1 MSASVFM
8 TLSLNSLSGNS
19 LISILRRSVFRV
31 LLCCF
36 LRDTFLDFPGHS
48 WFLRCVLCRLFRVW
62 CAGHVQGLNIILSL
76 VQVLGWLS
84 NLAIVQSQHSLLLR
98 VCQNLLVFR
107 GEDLSQHLAVT
118 WMQANWKSDP
128 QAASSELQKS
138 WELGICLFSMHWD
151 VAVIARKELVD
162 CFLVPGPTIWSPAGH
177 QSQAIKKCVL
187 WETLGPGTGKRKT
200 VEMVPTGLVSEQ
212 YLNLSVCVLN

>member
-1 MSASVFM
+1 M
-8 TLSLNSLSGNS
+8 LPL
-19 LISILRRSVFRV
+19 
-31 LLCCF
+31 
-36 LRDTFLDFPGHS
+36 PGVMCWPHAGVEHYPQPGPSS
-48 WFLRCVLCRLFRVW
+48 W
-62 CAGHVQGLNIILSL
+62 
-76 VQVLGWLS
+76 
-84 NLAIVQSQHSLLLR
+84 LALKPSDCPKPHSLLLR
-98 VCQNLLVFR
+98 VCQNLSVFR

-162 CFLVPGPTIWSPAGH
+162 RFLVPGPMTWSPAGH

-187 WETLGPGTGKRKT
+187 WETLGGLEQARGKLWRWC
-200 VEMVPTGLVSEQ
+200 PLASFLSSILV
-212 YLNLSVCVLN
+212 YLCVC